1 MKIRKDNSTKPKN
14 KRKGCLTAIIIF
26 FILCAICSKCSTTD
40 NNSGAGHSSSSRT
53 NAKVT
58 LSVNDAEVTSA
69 DAQSSITPI
78 VTELDTT
85 PVAEITEE
93 IQKIQPAIE
102 SSNTDISELPEYSDS
117 AYAIVNDNVP
127 YFTEGEIAG
136 ATESYEYYSPLD
148 DLGRC
153 QVTVASIGKDLMPT
167 EERGAIGQ
175 IKPTGWHL
183 VKYDFID
190 DNYLYNRCHLIG
202 YQLTGENANECNLIT
217 GTRYMNIEGQLPFE
231 EMVADYI
238 KKTGNHVLYRV
249 TPVFEGDNL
258 LAAGVLMEAISI
270 EDGGDGILFNVFC
283 YNVQPGV
290 EIDYATGD
298 NWESGTE
305 QAVITAVATQTP
317 IAKDTNA
324 PTLTV
329 KATGTPTPI
338 ARATNTPTST
348 PTVKA
353 TNTPTPTFTA
363 TPTPKA
369 TITETKTDEGNDYV
383 LNTNT
388 KKFHKPG
395 CSSVR
400 QMNESNKQEY
410 HGTRDDVIAKGYSPC
425 GRCNP

>member
-1 MKIRKDNSTKPKN
+1 
-14 KRKGCLTAIIIF
+14 
-26 FILCAICSKCSTTD
+26 
-40 NNSGAGHSSSSRT
+40 
-53 NAKVT
+53 
-58 LSVNDAEVTSA
+58 
-69 DAQSSITPI
+69 
-78 VTELDTT
+78 
-85 PVAEITEE
+85 
-93 IQKIQPAIE
+93 
-102 SSNTDISELPEYSDS
+102 
-117 AYAIVNDNVP
+117 
-127 YFTEGEIAG
+127 
-136 ATESYEYYSPLD
+136 
-148 DLGRC
+148 
-153 QVTVASIGKDLMPT
+153 
-167 EERGAIGQ
+167 
-175 IKPTGWHL
+175 
-183 VKYDFID
+183 
-190 DNYLYNRCHLIG
+190 
-202 YQLTGENANECNLIT
+202 
-217 GTRYMNIEGQLPFE
+217 MNIEGQLPFE

-270 EDGGDGILFNVFC
+270 EDGGEGILFNVFC

-317 IAKDTNA
+317 IAKDTDA
-324 PTLTV
+324 
-329 KATGTPTPI
+329 
-338 ARATNTPTST
+338 
-348 PTVKA
+348 
-353 TNTPTPTFTA
+353 
-363 TPTPKA
+363 PTPKA
-369 TITETKTDEGNDYV
+369 IITETKTNEENDYV